1 MTASPQLS
9 PLFPVQRDSWHARML
24 LQHCVAMVQSPVT
37 RAQAPLARDDTA
49 RVTRFALA
57 AVAIVVGGTIAA
69 HLIDFGVYN
78 LRIRV
83 MDAGLGSS
91 PVAWVSPIALTI
103 ALVATIVL
111 ARRNRITV
119 ALVPVLGIVLIL
131 ATRHIGESLP
141 YWQALLLPPLG
152 LALFLLWRE
161 AERLDPPAGKV
172 CRAGCV
178 LLVCAFLIHAFGPAV
193 LHAFRVRTYSWPD
206 QVKIAFKEAL
216 EIGGWLLIASA
227 LATTAWFGAARR
239 ADLD

>member
-1 MTASPQLS
+1 
-9 PLFPVQRDSWHARML
+9 
-24 LQHCVAMVQSPVT
+24 MVQSPVT

-49 RVTRFALA
+49 RFTRFALA
-57 AVAIVVGGTIAA
+57 AVAIVVGATIAA

-91 PVAWVSPIALTI
+91 PVAWVSPIALTV

-111 ARRNRITV
+111 ARRKRMTA
-119 ALVPVLGIVLIL
+119 ALVPVLAVVLIL
-131 ATRHIGESLP
+131 ATRHLGESLP

-161 AERLDPPAGKV
+161 ADRLDPLAGRV

-178 LLVCAFLIHAFGPAV
+178 LLVCAFALHAFGPAV
-193 LHAFRVRTYSWPD
+193 LHALGVRTYSWPD
-206 QVKIAFKEAL
+206 QVKIALKEAL

-227 LATTAWFGAARR
+227 LAATAWGAR
-239 ADLD
+239 AAKPA